1 MRDGYALG
9 WPDILDSLDKFSDFC
24 MCQNDL
30 RPEVS
35 DHL

>member
-9 WPDILDSLDKFSDFC
+9 WPDILDSSDKFSDLF
-24 MCQNDL
+24 MCQNDQH
-30 RPEVS
+30 PEVS